1 MYLSLLRKSIGTLCS
16 CEILR
21 VRRGLKQQL
30 LELVAFINTALE
42 GVILCLNWLSCM
54 NRVKVT
60 FTVWS
65 RHFCSQTHL
74 I

>member
-16 CEILR
+16 REILR

-30 LELVAFINTALE
+30 LELVSFINTALE

-54 NRVKVT
+54 NCVKVT
-60 FTVWS
+60 FTV
-65 RHFCSQTHL
+65 
-74 I
+74 